1 MYMQVNTAFVE
12 LMQQG
17 VNHSEGGWPKD
28 VAAADPEQTARYRR
42 KLEKDEQFAVQMMSL
57 AEVRRPCVCGTRVG
71 ATHAFT
77 PFHSTLLTIF
87 SNKIHGNNFIRQHPS
102 AFL

>member
-71 ATHAFT
+71 ATPAFI
-77 PFHSTLLTIF
+77 PFHSTLLTT
-87 SNKIHGNNFIRQHPS
+87 S